1 MKVGAPRNGNEERK
15 WYGTTRIAT
24 RGIRRR
30 QYFDTLSDEQLKVI
44 CEEKAPNGC
53 ATEEAMEAQYYLK
66 RRKQLY
72 GY

>member
-30 QYFDTLSDEQLKVI
+30 
-44 CEEKAPNGC
+44 
-53 ATEEAMEAQYYLK
+53 
-66 RRKQLY
+66 
-72 GY
+72 

>member
-15 WYGTTRIAT
+15 WYGTTRLA
-24 RGIRRR
+24 IRRR
-30 QYFDTLSDEQLKVI
+30 QYFDTLTDEELKSI